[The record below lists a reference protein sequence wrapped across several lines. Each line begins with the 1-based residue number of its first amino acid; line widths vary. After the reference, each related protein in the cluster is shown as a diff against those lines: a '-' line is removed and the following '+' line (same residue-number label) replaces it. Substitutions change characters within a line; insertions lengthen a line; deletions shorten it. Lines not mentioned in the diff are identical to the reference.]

1 MRSLGVGSQGEHPP
15 WAQGAGRHDYQGK
28 HAMKT
33 DDLIAMLS
41 TNTEA
46 VYRKLV
52 IRTVWIAVVAGI
64 LVAGGRA
71 LVGVGLPTRP
81 FAERALVFLF
91 NKPCFCFG
99 VVRPA

>member
-46 VYRKLV
+46 VDRKLV

-64 LVAGGRA
+64 LVAGGSA
-71 LVGVGLPTRP
+71 LVGLGLRNDLLGGCAPIFFFTQVAFGLGVGG
-81 FAERALVFLF
+81 RA
-91 NKPCFCFG
+91 
-99 VVRPA
+99 